1 MKKPPAPA
9 QDPAAPST
17 LPQTG
22 GAYTRLPDGTLRL
35 DEATDRV
42 SGVRVEAPA
51 SAVESLTEQP
61 VKEA

>member
-1 MKKPPAPA
+1 MKKPASPALEP
-9 QDPAAPST
+9 PAPST

-35 DEATDRV
+35 DQATGPAPR
-42 SGVRVEAPA
+42 VRVAAPA
-51 SAVESLTEQP
+51 SAVERPSEQP